1 MNQAVESQIA
11 TEANDVSVR
20 QQTLLAVDTAY
31 NTLRQTLAQ
40 LDFNKQRQLPQAL
53 AAYRVTMTNYASNN
67 ADFNDLLTAQGAL
80 KNAELSVAQAQAT
93 ALQAYHALLAATG
106 RSPVQAQ

>member
-1 MNQAVESQIA
+1 
-11 TEANDVSVR
+11 
-20 QQTLLAVDTAY
+20 LLAVDTAY

-93 ALQAYHALLAATG
+93 ALQAYH
-106 RSPVQAQ
+106 